1 MEHESAV
8 PLPSVSKRRRRALV
22 GVGVAMLAVALLV
35 SAVSFALAE
44 TTAFPD
50 VPNTYPYHS
59 AITDLAS
66 RGVVSGYTDGTF
78 GPGDEIKRQQFAK
91 MIILAGGYPVS
102 ESDICPFTDVEIS
115 GPATFFPD
123 NYVAVCAARG
133 ITLGKTATAFDPYTS
148 ITRLQ
153 VISMVVRAA
162 DDLRPDL
169 LATPPDGWEGTSG
182 WDLDATHGANAARAE
197 YNGLL
202 AGLEI
207 STLAPIGNMTR
218 GEVAQVLFNL
228 LTKIAPPATTTTTAG
243 STTTTTTAASTTT
256 TTAASTTTTTGT
268 GSGGPSTTGTTV
280 KPPPQVDYCIAGREA
295 ETITP
300 QVRDQFGNPLPGVE
314 VFLTS
319 EILEGQGLVSLNL
332 SVGYTDAFGNVAHT
346 WSQNTPGAWGVERV
360 SAKVNNGTPGG
371 LTSVYRIVQ
380 WIYDDTPTDR
390 VGAVAGQQVVSVFD
404 GYTPWNG
411 LTLKAYLNPKG
422 VVLGSGTYVSSTDL
436 SFSTNLHTWVSGQ
449 AFFIGATSTD
459 GDGNPNWMY
468 NVVP

>member
-1 MEHESAV
+1 MEQRSAV
-8 PLPSVSKRRRRALV
+8 PIPSVSRRRRRALL
-22 GVGVAMLAVALLV
+22 GVGLATLTVALLI

-50 VPNTYPYHS
+50 VPSTHPYHS

-78 GPGDEIKRQQFAK
+78 GPGDEIRRQQFAK
-91 MIILAGGYPVS
+91 MIVLAGGYPVS
-102 ESDICPFTDVEIS
+102 ESDICPFTDVEIG

-133 ITLGKTATAFDPYTS
+133 ITLGKTATTFDPYTS

-153 VISMVVRAA
+153 VISMVMRAA
-162 DDLRPDL
+162 DDLQPGL
-169 LATPPDGWEGTSG
+169 LAAPPDGWQGASN

-207 STLAPIGNMTR
+207 STLAPNGNMTR

-228 LTKIAPPATTTTTAG
+228 LIKLAPPATTTTTTAG
-243 STTTTTTAASTTT
+243 STTT

-268 GSGGPSTTGTTV
+268 GSGGPSTTVTTV
-280 KPPPQVDYCIAGREA
+280 KPAPQVDYCIAGRES

-300 QVRDQFGNPLPGVE
+300 KVRDQFGNPLPGVE

-380 WIYDDTPTDR
+380 WVYDDTPTDR
-390 VGAVAGQQVVSVFD
+390 IGAVAGQQVVSVFD
-404 GYTPWNG
+404 GYAPWNG

-436 SFSTNLHTWVSGQ
+436 SFSTNLHTWVSTQ
-449 AFFIGATSTD
+449 AFFIGAASAD